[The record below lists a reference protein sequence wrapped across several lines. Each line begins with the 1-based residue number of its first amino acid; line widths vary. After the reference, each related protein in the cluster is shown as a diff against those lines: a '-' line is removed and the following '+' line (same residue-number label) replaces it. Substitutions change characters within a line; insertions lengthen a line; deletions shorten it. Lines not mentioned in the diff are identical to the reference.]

1 MLMDIFNVPAEI
13 VIDGKPYKAEYDNKG
28 YAMLESLTGKGI
40 YKLYNLL
47 MVQNNLTLN
56 ESIEIVCCSLLKHHT
71 TEEVAKVREYLAA
84 NMYAINDLN
93 SQIIW
98 VFACPL
104 LPPEVVQNIEDLKK
118 KMMEIK
124 PEAMTAETSSI
135 G

>member
-28 YAMLESLTGKGI
+28 YAMLETLTGKGI

-84 NMYAINDLN
+84 NMYAINELN
-93 SQIIW
+93 SQVIW

-104 LPPEVVQNIEDLKK
+104 LPPDVVKNIDDLKK

>member
-1 MLMDIFNVPAEI
+1 MLADIFNVPAEI
-13 VIDGKPYKAEYDNKG
+13 EIDGKKYKAEYDNKG

-71 TEEVAKVREYLAA
+71 TEEVAKVREYLAT
-84 NMYAINDLN
+84 NMYAISELN

-98 VFACPL
+98 VFSAPL
-104 LPPEVVQNIEDLKK
+104 LPPEVVNNIAELKK
-118 KMMEIK
+118 KIA
-124 PEAMTAETSSI
+124 EAQKTKK
-135 G
+135 

>member
-13 VIDGKPYKAEYDNKG
+13 VIDGKTYKAEYDNKG

-71 TEEVAKVREYLAA
+71 TEEVAKVREYLAS
-84 NMYAINDLN
+84 NMYAINELN
-93 SQIIW
+93 AQVIW

-104 LPPEVVQNIEDLKK
+104 LPPDVVKNIDDLKK
-118 KMMEIK
+118 KMMEIN
-124 PEAMTAETSSI
+124 PEAMTGETSSI

>member
-13 VIDGKPYKAEYDNKG
+13 VIDGKTYKAEYDNKG
-28 YAMLESLTGKGI
+28 YAILESLTGKGV

-71 TEEVAKVREYLAA
+71 TEEVARVREYLAV
-84 NMYAINDLN
+84 NMYAINELN

-124 PEAMTAETSSI
+124 PETITAETSSI

>member
-1 MLMDIFNVPAEI
+1 MDIFNVPAEI
-13 VIDGKPYKAEYDNKG
+13 VIDGKTYKAEYDNKG
-28 YAMLESLTGKGI
+28 YAMLETLTGKGI

-71 TEEVAKVREYLAA
+71 TEEVAKVREYLAT
-84 NMYAINDLN
+84 NMYAINELN